1 MKIRRSDERGRANFG
16 WLDSRHTFS
25 FGQYYDAAWMQH
37 GKLRVLNDDTVLG
50 GGGFDP
56 HPHQDMEIVSYVT
69 RGALA
74 HQDSMGHESVVPA
87 GRLQRMTAGRGVVHS
102 EYNASRT
109 EPVHF
114 FQIWIPPRTR
124 GLEPEYDERDLAETP
139 EREGWKLAF
148 SPDARDGAMVL
159 HQDAWLYIGQPKA
172 GDALDLSVPEGAR
185 LWAHVSRGL
194 VQLQGQTLAAGDAAG
209 LEAAGAYRF
218 HAAQDAEILAF
229 VV

>member
-1 MKIRRSDERGRANFG
+1 MRMRRSDERGHANFG

-25 FGQYYDAAWMQH
+25 FGQYHDAAWMQH

-74 HQDSMGHESVVPA
+74 HQDSMGHESVVTA

-114 FQIWIPPRTR
+114 FQIWIPPRAR
-124 GLEPEYDERDLAETP
+124 GLEPEYEEMTLADTP
-139 EREGWKLAF
+139 MQDGWKRVF
-148 SPDARDGAMVL
+148 SPDATDGAMTIQ
-159 HQDAWLYIGQPKA
+159 QDAWLYIGQPSE
-172 GDALDLSVPEGAR
+172 GGVLTLSVPKGQK
-185 LWAHVSRGL
+185 LWAHVSRGA
-194 VQLQGQTLAAGDAAG
+194 VQLEGLTLGAGDAAG
-209 LEAAGAYRF
+209 AEEAGRFRFDALE
-218 HAAQDAEILAF
+218 DAEILAF